1 MSRFLWVLSVW
12 LMALTLTVAAQDPE
26 HPLRPPDRSS
36 PRAALK
42 TFLGDADAV
51 GSFLVQEY
59 LPAPNRERF
68 QRLVVL
74 ANSLLPALDL
84 RQIPPVARAKVGRTK
99 ATALYEVLN
108 RIPLPPEAEIPD
120 LAAMGGP
127 GGTNEQRW
135 VIPNTE
141 ITLVRAP
148 DIGTGDQFVFSED
161 TVTRAEEFFERVRN
175 RPNLRVVPL
184 PNLTETIVRG
194 GGWMIPHGW
203 LQSLPPWLKQ
213 PVLHQ
218 SVWKWLALGLLVLLF
233 VSFIRPVYRI
243 SLRGSAERPVRRAL
257 AQLSLPAYFLV
268 AAPALAYFGLVQINL
283 RETPANWLEFG
294 ATGMFYL
301 AGAWI
306 CWRFAPVVAEAIIA
320 SPRIAP
326 ESIDAHLIRICTRLL
341 GMFAG
346 AALLALGAD
355 RLGLPVYGIIAGLGV
370 GGLAIALAAQP
381 TIENLIG
388 GLSLFADKSLRVGDF
403 CRCGTDEGTVEAIGI
418 RSTWIRGEDRT
429 LTTIPN
435 AALSKMPV
443 INFGRRDECL
453 LQTVVGVRYETK
465 PDQLR
470 RLMDEL
476 RKMLLAHPELDHE
489 SVRVRLVGLG
499 SSSLDIEVFVYVDTR
514 ERAQFMSVR
523 EDILLK
529 IIDLVELCGTGLA
542 FPSQTLYLARDQA
555 PTPPTPLN

>member
-1 MSRFLWVLSVW
+1 MVRFTRVLGVW
-12 LMALTLTVAAQDPE
+12 LVWLLRVAAAEDPE
-26 HPLRPPDRSS
+26 HPLRPTDRSS

-42 TFLGDADAV
+42 TFLADADSI
-51 GSFLVQEY
+51 GSFLAQEY
-59 LPAPNRERF
+59 LPAPNQERF
-68 QRLVVL
+68 GRLVVL
-74 ANSLLPALDL
+74 ANTLLPALDL
-84 RQIPPVARAKVGRTK
+84 REVPPVARPKVGRVK

-120 LAAMGGP
+120 LAAIGAP
-127 GGTNEQRW
+127 NGTNDQKW

-141 ITLVRAP
+141 ITLIRSP
-148 DIGTGDQFVFSED
+148 QIGTGDQFVFSAE
-161 TVTRAEEFFERVRN
+161 TVARADEFFQRVRN
-175 RPNLRVVPL
+175 RPNLRPVPL
-184 PNLTETIVRG
+184 PNLTETFVRG

-203 LQSLPPWLKQ
+203 LMSLPSWMMR

-218 SVWKWLALGLLVLLF
+218 AVWKWLALGVLMLLF
-233 VSFIRPVYRI
+233 VGFIRPVYRL
-243 SLRGSAERPVRRAL
+243 SKRGTAERPVRRAF
-257 AQLSLPAYFLV
+257 AQLCLPAYFLL
-268 AAPALAYFGLVQINL
+268 AAPVLAYFGLVQINL
-283 RETPANWLEFG
+283 RDALANWLEFG
-294 ATGMFYL
+294 ATGMLYL

-306 CWRFAPVVAEAIIA
+306 SWRIAPVVAEAIIA

-341 GMFAG
+341 GIFAG

-418 RSTWIRGEDRT
+418 RSTWIRGVDRT

-470 RLMDEL
+470 RLIDEL
-476 RKMLLAHPELDHE
+476 REMLLAHPELDPE

-499 SSSLDIEVFVYVDTR
+499 PSSLDIEVFAYVDTR

-529 IIDLVELCGTGLA
+529 IIDLVESCGTGFA

-555 PTPPTPLN
+555 PSTPLN